1 MISNVVKESLV
12 IDPDVCVKISGIA
25 AEQTLQLA
33 RKKYMAKGCFDVQ
46 KQRFCREIS
55 AVLSEVDQDDVD
67 TIEE

>member
-1 MISNVVKESLV
+1 M
-12 IDPDVCVKISGIA
+12 ISGIA

-46 KQRFCREIS
+46 KQRFCREIA

-67 TIEE
+67 TREE